1 MIINFFMA
9 LVALISLGFVFGLE
23 SASVRTTLPDYEMAV
38 GLCVVNDGVDF
49 MTINREVNN
58 DDYMDLV
65 TCNNGAEF
73 KLDPPSKYFDE

>member
-1 MIINFFMA
+1 MIQTIIGLMF
-9 LVALISLGFVFGLE
+9 LVGLGFVFGVE
-23 SASVRTTLPDYEMAV
+23 SAKVRTTLPDYEMAV

-49 MTINREVNN
+49 MTINSEVNN
-58 DDYMDLV
+58 DDYMDVV

>member
-1 MIINFFMA
+1 MIQTIIGLMFI
-9 LVALISLGFVFGLE
+9 VGLGFVFGLD

>member
-1 MIINFFMA
+1 MIQTIIGLML
-9 LVALISLGFVFGLE
+9 LVGLGFVFGIE

>member
-1 MIINFFMA
+1 MIQTIIGLMF
-9 LVALISLGFVFGLE
+9 LVGLGFVYGVE
-23 SASVRTTLPDYEMAV
+23 SAKVRTTLPDYEMAV

>member
-1 MIINFFMA
+1 MIQTIIGLMF
-9 LVALISLGFVFGLE
+9 LVGLGFVFGVE
-23 SASVRTTLPDYEMAV
+23 SAKVRTTLPDYEMAV

-49 MTINREVNN
+49 MTINSEVNN

>member
-1 MIINFFMA
+1 MIQNIIGLMF
-9 LVALISLGFVFGLE
+9 LVGLGFVFGVE
-23 SASVRTTLPDYEMAV
+23 SAKVRTTLPDYEMAV

-49 MTINREVNN
+49 MTINSEVNN

>member
-1 MIINFFMA
+1 MIQNIIGLMF
-9 LVALISLGFVFGLE
+9 LVGLGFVFGVE
-23 SASVRTTLPDYEMAV
+23 SAKVRTTLPDYEMAV

>member
-1 MIINFFMA
+1 MIQTIIGLMF
-9 LVALISLGFVFGLE
+9 LVGLGFVFGVE
-23 SASVRTTLPDYEMAV
+23 SAKVRTTLPDYEMAV

-58 DDYMDLV
+58 DDYMDVV

>member
-1 MIINFFMA
+1 MIQTIIGLMF
-9 LVALISLGFVFGLE
+9 LVGLGFVFGVE
-23 SASVRTTLPDYEMAV
+23 SAKVRTTLPDYEMAV

>member
-1 MIINFFMA
+1 MMIINFFMA

-49 MTINREVNN
+49 MTIESQNN
-58 DDYMDLV
+58 SDDYMELV
-65 TCNNGAEF
+65 TCVNGAEF
-73 KLDPPSKYFDE
+73 KLAPPSNY